1 VPARAI
7 SLTPQDCP
15 QSLRA
20 YRKVPSVSEMP
31 ASSPGSLLC
40 GLHHRFLHP
49 FFACPIQAD
58 LVAIGVVEVG
68 MPPTPRRHAW
78 HLGDVKPLFA
88 GDCGRSCRVHR
99 LRNTDAHLRSKRRLP
114 DPPDV
119 MRSYHRSRCA
129 QARIYRLILIAEV
142 FDELA
147 FGVASSLKWFRPNSA
162 SIFGECRSCQG
173 RSLAQRNLRS

>member
-1 VPARAI
+1 MPARAI

-31 ASSPGSLLC
+31 ASSPGSLLR

-78 HLGDVKPLFA
+78 HLGDVKPFLLEIA
-88 GDCGRSCRVHR
+88 
-99 LRNTDAHLRSKRRLP
+99 
-114 DPPDV
+114 
-119 MRSYHRSRCA
+119 
-129 QARIYRLILIAEV
+129 AEV
-142 FDELA
+142 VEFTDFEIQTHTFA
-147 FGVASSLKWFRPNSA
+147 QNGDFRT
-162 SIFGECRSCQG
+162 R
-173 RSLAQRNLRS
+173 LM